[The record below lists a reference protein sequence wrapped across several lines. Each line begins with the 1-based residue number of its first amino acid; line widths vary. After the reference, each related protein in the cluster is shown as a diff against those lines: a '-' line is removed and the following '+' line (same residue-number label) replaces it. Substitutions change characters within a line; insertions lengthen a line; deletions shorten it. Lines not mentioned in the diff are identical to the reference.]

1 MKKLGKF
8 FKSFFFAGRGIVSTV
23 IHERNMRVHLDFAVY
38 MFSILGFTDWFK
50 LTRGE
55 WAALIITASLLLF
68 AELVNTALEH
78 AVDLASGGEIS
89 EHAKMAKDA
98 ASGAVLVLAI
108 GAVAVGV
115 KILAQR
121 EAFVAMGEY
130 FASHIFALVVFIL
143 SIALAV
149 FLIFFD
155 GFKKKK

>member
-23 IHERNMRVHLDFAVY
+23 IHERNMRVHLAFAVY

-55 WAALIITASLLLF
+55 WAALIITASLVLF

-78 AVDLASGGEIS
+78 AVDLAF
-89 EHAKMAKDA
+89 
-98 ASGAVLVLAI
+98 